1 MLRQGSQENGHSQ
14 DRYRHHRGRAGCF
27 GHELLPEA
35 AAAKARCIR
44 ASTKG
49 RKMRGATRAG
59 IPSAEN
65 VVIATGRCQPQKKPN
80 FAEKIPSRTLQIHSM
95 DRTFLLQVGI
105 RP

>member
-1 MLRQGSQENGHSQ
+1 MLRQRSQENEHSQ
-14 DRYRHHRGRAGCF
+14 DRYRHRRGRAGWF

-35 AAAKARCIR
+35 AAAKAHCIG

-65 VVIATGRCQPQKKPN
+65 VVIATGLYQPPKKPN
-80 FAEKIPSRTLQIHSM
+80 FAEKIPSRI
-95 DRTFLLQVGI
+95 V
-105 RP
+105 